1 MDTLA
6 NMLNGIKTAGFVKK
20 ASIVIPHSKLKAAVL
35 EVLKKE
41 GYIKTYSIVEGTKPS
56 IEVVLAYKDES
67 KGKAPRIGGVAR
79 VSKPSKRVYTGAK
92 DIASVKYGHGTA
104 VLSTPKGIMTG
115 KEARK
120 EQVGGELLFTIW

>member
-6 NMLNGIKTAGFVKK
+6 NMLNGIKTAGAVSK
-20 ASIVIPHSKLKAAVL
+20 ASIVIPHSKLKVAVL
-35 EVLKKE
+35 DVLKKE
-41 GYIKTYSIVEGTKPS
+41 GYIKTYSIVEGFPPS
-56 IEVVLAYKDES
+56 IEVVLEY
-67 KGKAPRIGGVAR
+67 KGKAPRITGVAR
-79 VSKPSKRVYTGAK
+79 VSKPSKRVYTGTK
-92 DIASVKYGHGTA
+92 DIASVKYGHGTS

>member
-20 ASIVIPHSKLKAAVL
+20 TSIVLPHSKMKEAVL
-35 EVLKKE
+35 ELLKKE
-41 GYIKTYSIVEGTKPS
+41 GYIKTYIVQAGVKPTV
-56 IEVVLAYKDES
+56 EVVLEYKNKE
-67 KGKAPRIGGVAR
+67 PRINGVER
-79 VSKPSKRVYTGAK
+79 VSKPSKRVYTGVK
-92 DIASVKYGHGTA
+92 DITSVKYGHGTS

-120 EQVGGELLFTIW
+120 EQVGGEILFTIW